1 MAKKGTYQESAA
13 SGTTGTYFLS
23 EQFGLTA
30 TGISG
35 ATVSPAEVRVV
46 KVAWG
51 TTGEFYWADEQVL
64 ASGTAGAG
72 AGPVPVQLRDSSGNP
87 FSSTAISGSSNRSLD
102 VNIVDQ
108 GGSAS
113 VVNIF
118 NTNAGATLVDGGGYV
133 AVAGTTYGAYV
144 PIAGSTAG
152 GAIPHIGA
160 TTDGYLIPHA
170 SGTQGW
176 EGTISEKLRTI
187 TSAIHLMKFGGTAN
201 DGSHY
206 IRGLSADL
214 RSIHT
219 GVTFKAELSHG
230 VTHGVVI
237 EAIASGVTVGIGSVE
252 IDNPVVIGHRVAGY
266 TFERVNSTSTTLVSG
281 VRLKNINGSGTLT
294 VTYDS
299 AAGSTTG
306 MTSGFQLDDR
316 EELFIEVD
324 NLHKVYVMCGLTA
337 GCTFSYYAT

>member
-1 MAKKGTYQESAA
+1 MAKQGTYQTSAA

-35 ATVSPAEVRVV
+35 ATVAPSEVQVF

-51 TTGEFYWADEQVL
+51 TTGEFYWVDDAVL

-72 AGPVPVQLRDSSGNP
+72 AGPLPIQLRDSSGNAI
-87 FSSTAISGSSNRSLD
+87 SSTAINGSSNRSLD

-108 GGSAS
+108 GGTAS
-113 VVNIF
+113 VMKVF
-118 NTNAGATLVDGGGYV
+118 NANAGATNATGGYM

-144 PIAGSTAG
+144 PVAGSTVG

-160 TTDGYLIPHA
+160 TTDGYLISPTG
-170 SGTQGW
+170 GTQGW

-237 EAIASGVTVGIGSVE
+237 ESIASGATVGIGSVA
-252 IDNPVVIGHRVAGY
+252 IDNPVSIGSRTAGA
-266 TFERVNSTSTTLVSG
+266 TFERVNASSTALQSG
-281 VRLKNINGSGTLT
+281 VRIKNVAGSG
-294 VTYDS
+294 VIKVSYDS
-299 AAGSTTG
+299 AGGSTTG
-306 MTSGFQLDDR
+306 MTQGFELTDR
-316 EELFIEVD
+316 EEIFVEVD
-324 NLHKVYVMCGLTA
+324 NLQKVFVTSGETA
-337 GCTFSYYAT
+337 GLTFSYYAT

>member
-1 MAKKGTYQESAA
+1 MAKQGTYQTSAA

-35 ATVSPAEVRVV
+35 ATVAPSEVQVF

-51 TTGEFYWADEQVL
+51 TTGEFYWVDDAVL

-72 AGPVPVQLRDSSGNP
+72 AGPLPIQLRDSSGNAI
-87 FSSTAISGSSNRSLD
+87 SSTAINGSSNRSLD

-113 VVNIF
+113 VLNIS
-118 NTNAGATLVDGGGYV
+118 NKNAGGGSGGGYV

-160 TTDGYLIPHA
+160 TTDGYLVPPTV
-170 SGTQGW
+170 GTQGW

-316 EELFIEVD
+316 EELFVEVD
-324 NLHKVYVMCGLTA
+324 NLTKVYVMCGLTA

>member
-1 MAKKGTYQESAA
+1 MAKQGIIQLSAA
-13 SGTTGTYFLS
+13 AGTSGASILT
-23 EQFGLTA
+23 EQFQGLA

-35 ATVSPAEVRVV
+35 GTSDSEVQVF
-46 KVAWG
+46 KIAWG
-51 TTGEFYWADEQVL
+51 STAEFYWADEQSS
-64 ASGTAGAG
+64 AGGTSNAG
-72 AGPVPVQLRDSSGNP
+72 AGPLPIQLRDSSGNA
-87 FSSTAISGSSNRSLD
+87 FSSTAINGSSNRSLD
-102 VNIVDQ
+102 VSLVNQ

-113 VVNIF
+113 RLFVHSNI
-118 NTNAGATLVDGGGYV
+118 NEVGGVSMDNQSYF
-133 AVAGTTYGAYV
+133 

-160 TTDGYLIPHA
+160 TTDGYLVSPTG
-170 SGTQGW
+170 GTQGW

-316 EELFIEVD
+316 EELFVEVD
-324 NLHKVYVMCGLTA
+324 NLTKVYVMCGLTA